1 MTEDMEKREEEERKE
16 CAYMKDLNDEDFLHE
31 ISWNNIYVFDRL
43 NTIISKLST
52 IDTLKEENKE
62 FREGDFNAA
71 LKNTLKK
78 KTP

>member
-1 MTEDMEKREEEERKE
+1 MTEEMEKRLEEIRKMSGPD
-16 CAYMKDLNDEDFLHE
+16 YFGQIQLL
-31 ISWNNIYVFDRL
+31 
-43 NTIISKLST
+43 LSA